1 MTEIEAITTKIAML
15 TEKAKE
21 ADRRVFYSEGKL
33 TDLLVDGPEADLVSA
48 RADHQAAVIDRD
60 ALERG
65 VDDAEYA
72 LTVAKEHADADRIL
86 ENSANI
92 QKLSKKRKKLLTEGE
107 AAFMTFMD
115 KAAAADEIAVEIHSA
130 GGGAR
135 DMGNA
140 LNARHGKLAAWL
152 ITRFFER
159 FKNQETDTAIA
170 GAIANHNQARAQLEG
185 KTLADTDADFAEL
198 YRKHHSAKLEDWND
212 RAA

>member
-1 MTEIEAITTKIAML
+1 MTEIEAIIAKTAML

-33 TDLLVDGPEADLVSA
+33 TDLLVNGPEADLVRA

-60 ALERG
+60 ALDRG
-65 VDDAEYA
+65 VEDAENA
-72 LTVAKEHADADRIL
+72 LTVAEEHADADRIL

-107 AAFMTFMD
+107 AAYMTFMD
-115 KAAAADEIAVEIHSA
+115 KVAAADQIAIEIRSVGA
-130 GGGAR
+130 GAR
-135 DMGNA
+135 DLGNA
-140 LNARHGKLAAWL
+140 INARVGNLGAWFVTRL
-152 ITRFFER
+152 IER
-159 FKNQETDTAIA
+159 FGSPELDSAIA
-170 GAIANHNQARAQLEG
+170 GTIANHKQARTQLEG